1 MKAQAGFMSDSYQG
15 DGYEFSI
22 RLPNRQRVQVHV
34 TRAALEF
41 LGGDA
46 PIDQLS
52 VLVDWMDLLHE
63 RALLLHAR
71 TGAELIMLE
80 PEDLADLQDAGMP
93 RPRTL
98 H

>member
-1 MKAQAGFMSDSYQG
+1 MSDCYEG
-15 DGYEFSI
+15 DGFEFSI
-22 RLPNRQRVQVHV
+22 RLPDRRRIQVHV

-71 TGAELIMLE
+71 TGAELVMLE
-80 PEDLADLQDAGMP
+80 PEDLDDVEEAGMP

>member
-1 MKAQAGFMSDSYQG
+1 MSDSYQG

-22 RLPNRQRVQVHV
+22 RLPNQRRIQVHV

-46 PIDQLS
+46 PADQLS
-52 VLVDWMDLLHE
+52 VLAERINLLHQ
-63 RALLLHAR
+63 RALHLHAQ
-71 TGAELIMLE
+71 TGAERIVLE
-80 PEDLADLQDAGMP
+80 PMHLVNLPEADSHTP
-93 RPRTL
+93 TTP

>member
-1 MKAQAGFMSDSYQG
+1 MSDCYQG

-22 RLPNRQRVQVHV
+22 RLPNQRRIQVHV

-46 PIDQLS
+46 PVDQLT
-52 VLVDWMDLLHE
+52 VLVERMNLLHE
-63 RALLLHAR
+63 RALLLYAQ
-71 TGAELIMLE
+71 TGAERIVLGPM
-80 PEDLADLQDAGMP
+80 DLADLPEADSHTP
-93 RPRTL
+93 PTL